1 MGTTIMN
8 QPAVVGVSGTPK
20 LADKMA
26 QFDAKKFAE
35 MNASGDKG
43 KKDNK
48 KKEQAPKKEQPKKA
62 EKKEEAP
69 AAEAEPKP
77 VKEKDPFAAMPAGSF
92 VMDEWKKMFSNNP
105 EDVSMPWFWEN
116 FDHENY
122 SIWYCE
128 YMYPDELRLTFMSA
142 NLVGGMMQRL
152 DKLRKYAFGS
162 VAVFGSNNN
171 SSISGVWCWRG
182 QNLAFEQSEDLQIDY
197 SSYKWTKLDS
207 KSEDCK
213 KKVED
218 YFRQQGSDSTGREFC
233 DGKIFK

>member
-1 MGTTIMN
+1 MG
-8 QPAVVGVSGTPK
+8 
-20 LADKMA
+20 
-26 QFDAKKFAE
+26 KFAE
-35 MNASGDKG
+35 MQGAGG
-43 KKDNK
+43 KDNKK
-48 KKEQAPKKEQPKKA
+48 KKEQAPKKKEEQPKKEA
-62 EKKEEAP
+62 KKEDPKEEVP
-69 AAEAEPKP
+69 AEPK
-77 VKEKDPFAAMPAGSF
+77 KDKDPFAALPAGTL

-122 SIWYCE
+122 SIWFCE
-128 YMYPDELRLTFMSA
+128 YMYPEELRLTFMSA

-207 KSEDCK
+207 KSEECK

-218 YFRQQGSDSTGREFC
+218 YFRQQGTDSKGREFC